1 MKENFSNEE
10 IRFLSQLAKALEEA
24 ELKLEESYNI
34 DDYENFNEAK
44 KFMLIVLKKIS
55 EVIKWF
61 LTKIFMN

>member
-34 DDYENFNEAK
+34 NDYENFNGAK

-55 EVIKWF
+55 EVIK
-61 LTKIFMN
+61 

>member
-55 EVIKWF
+55 EVIK
-61 LTKIFMN
+61 